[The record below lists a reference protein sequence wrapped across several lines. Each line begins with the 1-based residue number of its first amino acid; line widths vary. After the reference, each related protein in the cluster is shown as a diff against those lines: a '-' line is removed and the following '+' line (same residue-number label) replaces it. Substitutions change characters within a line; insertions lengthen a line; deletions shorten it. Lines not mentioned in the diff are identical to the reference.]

1 MISKVLLYISDAQTA
16 GLIERAIPRPAGYE
30 IIQTDSI
37 SQLLELVA
45 GAAPD
50 MAIMDARF
58 KDHNLILDEAA
69 AVHEHSPQ
77 LPIILLVNSITVN
90 FALQAM
96 KAGVI
101 DLLAD
106 PLQPN
111 QIADAVREAAR
122 RSKQQREWAR
132 SQERRDTRSL
142 KQRLSN
148 LEALQQVGQ
157 RIISQLDMDVVLSSI
172 VDAAVELTGAEEGS
186 LLLLDEGSDE
196 LYMRAARNFGE
207 DFVRTFRLP
216 VEDTLPG
223 QVLRSGQPLIIDASS
238 PQKIKTEY
246 LVHNL
251 IYVPIRLQGRA
262 IGVLGVDNRQSGK
275 PFNEY
280 HLALV
285 TSLADYAAIAIENAR
300 LYQQTS
306 IERNKLQTILTKI
319 HDGVLVIDTDQRVML
334 ANQTFQEMFGLEG
347 SEVEGKSIQDVIS
360 YPDLLSLLE
369 DHPETPQRREITLE
383 DGRVM
388 ITQVTPIPVV
398 GLAVTM
404 QDITHLKE
412 LDRIKSDFVST
423 VSHDLRS
430 PLTAILGYIEL
441 IPRVGPV
448 NEQQKEFIRRIQL
461 NVHSI
466 TSLINDLLDLG
477 RIEAGF
483 DTDKELLSLYPIL
496 RYTVEALQAR
506 MLVKNLALELDVP
519 DDLPKI
525 LGNPVRLRQMLSN
538 MLENAV
544 KYSYRDSQILL
555 RARAEAGQIILQ
567 VSNSG
572 PGIPLPDQPYIFDK
586 FYRGSNIS
594 EDVPGTGLGLAIV
607 KSIVENHQGR
617 IWVESTPGK
626 TTTFT
631 IVLPVAA

>member
-1 MISKVLLYISDAQTA
+1 MTSKVLIFITDTQTA

-30 IIQTDSI
+30 IIQTNSI
-37 SQLLELVA
+37 SQLLEFVA

-50 MAIMDARF
+50 MLIMDARL
-58 KDHNLILDEAA
+58 KDQHLILDEAT

-77 LPIILLVNSITVN
+77 LPIVLLVNGITVD

-101 DLLAD
+101 DLLAA
-106 PLQPN
+106 PFQAN
-111 QIADAVREAAR
+111 QIAEAAR
-122 RSKQQREWAR
+122 EAVRRSQHQREWVR
-132 SQERRDTRSL
+132 LQERRDTRSL
-142 KQRLSN
+142 KQRLSS
-148 LEALQQVGQ
+148 LESLQQVGQ
-157 RIISQLDMDVVLSSI
+157 RVTSQLDMNVVLTSI

-186 LLLLDEGSDE
+186 LLLLDETSGE
-196 LYMRAARNFGE
+196 LYMRAARNFGD
-207 DFVRTFRLP
+207 DFVRTFRVP

-223 QVLRSGQPLIIDASS
+223 QVLRSGKPLLMDASS
-238 PQKIKTEY
+238 PQKIKTAY
-246 LVHNL
+246 LVYNL
-251 IYVPIRLQGRA
+251 IYVPMRLQGRA

-275 PFNEY
+275 PFSDY
-280 HLALV
+280 HLTLV
-285 TSLADYAAIAIENAR
+285 TSLADYAAIAVENAR

-319 HDGVLVIDTDQRVML
+319 HDGVLVIDLDQCVIL
-334 ANQTFQEMFGLEG
+334 ANQTFQEMFALQG
-347 SEVEGKSIQDVIS
+347 SDVEGKPLQDVVNH
-360 YPDLLSLLE
+360 PDLLSLLE
-369 DHPETPQRREITLE
+369 DHPENPRRSEITLE

-388 ITQVTPIPVV
+388 ITQVTPIPMV

-430 PLTAILGYIEL
+430 PLTAIMGYVEL
-441 IPRVGPV
+441 IPRIGPV
-448 NEQQKEFIRRIQL
+448 TEQQKEFIRRIQL
-461 NVHSI
+461 NVHNI

-483 DTDKELLSLYPIL
+483 DSDKELLSLNPIL
-496 RYTVEALQAR
+496 RYIVEAMQAR
-506 MLVKNLALELDVP
+506 ILVKNLALEMDVP
-519 DDLPKI
+519 ADLPPV

-538 MLENAV
+538 VLENAV
-544 KYSYRDSQILL
+544 KYSYRDSQVIL

-586 FYRGSNIS
+586 FYRGSNVS
-594 EDVPGTGLGLAIV
+594 EDIPGTGLGLAIV

-617 IWVESTPGK
+617 IWVESLPEK

-631 IVLPVAA
+631 IVLPIAA

>member
-1 MISKVLLYISDAQTA
+1 MTSKVVIYISDAQTA

-30 IIQTDSI
+30 IIQTNSI
-37 SQLLELVA
+37 SQLLEFVA
-45 GAAPD
+45 SAVPD
-50 MAIMDARF
+50 MLIMDARL
-58 KDHNLILDEAA
+58 KDQRLILDEAT

-77 LPIILLVNSITVN
+77 LPIVLLVNGITVE

-101 DLLAD
+101 DLLAA
-106 PLQPN
+106 PFQAT
-111 QIADAVREAAR
+111 QIAEAAR
-122 RSKQQREWAR
+122 EAVRRSQHQREWVR
-132 SQERRDTRSL
+132 LQERRDTRSL
-142 KQRLSN
+142 KLRLSN
-148 LEALQQVGQ
+148 LESLQQVGQ
-157 RIISQLDMDVVLSSI
+157 RVTSQLDMNIVLTSI

-186 LLLLDEGSDE
+186 LLLLDETSGE
-196 LYMRAARNFGE
+196 LYMRAARNFGD
-207 DFVRTFRLP
+207 DFVRTFRVP
-216 VEDTLPG
+216 IEDTLPG
-223 QVLRSGQPLIIDASS
+223 QVLRSGKPLLMDASS
-238 PQKIKTEY
+238 PQKIKTAY
-246 LVHNL
+246 LVYNL
-251 IYVPIRLQGRA
+251 IYVPMRLQGRA

-275 PFNEY
+275 PFNDY
-280 HLALV
+280 HLTLV
-285 TSLADYAAIAIENAR
+285 TSLADYAAIAVENAR

-319 HDGVLVIDTDQRVML
+319 HDGVLVIDLDQCVIL
-334 ANQTFQEMFGLEG
+334 ANQTFQEMFALQG
-347 SEVEGKSIQDVIS
+347 SDVEGKPLQDVVNH
-360 YPDLLSLLE
+360 PDLLSLLE
-369 DHPETPQRREITLE
+369 DHPEIPRRSEITLE

-388 ITQVTPIPVV
+388 ITQVTPIPMV

-430 PLTAILGYIEL
+430 PLTAIMGYVEL
-441 IPRVGPV
+441 IPRIGPV
-448 NEQQKEFIRRIQL
+448 TEQQKEFIRRIQL
-461 NVHSI
+461 NVHNI

-483 DTDKELLSLYPIL
+483 DSDKELLSLNPIL
-496 RYTVEALQAR
+496 RYIVEAMQAR
-506 MLVKNLALELDVP
+506 ILVKNLALEMDVP
-519 DDLPKI
+519 ADLPSV

-538 MLENAV
+538 VLENAV
-544 KYSYRDSQILL
+544 KYSYRDSQVIL

-586 FYRGSNIS
+586 FYRGSNVS
-594 EDVPGTGLGLAIV
+594 EDIPGTGLGLAIV

-617 IWVESTPGK
+617 IWVESLPEK

-631 IVLPVAA
+631 IVLPIAA